1 MRPSA
6 PAVPEAVASP
16 PSAGKAKPDAS
27 APAASGAVSP
37 ASPTWL
43 EAAPL

>member
-6 PAVPEAVASP
+6 PAVPEAASL